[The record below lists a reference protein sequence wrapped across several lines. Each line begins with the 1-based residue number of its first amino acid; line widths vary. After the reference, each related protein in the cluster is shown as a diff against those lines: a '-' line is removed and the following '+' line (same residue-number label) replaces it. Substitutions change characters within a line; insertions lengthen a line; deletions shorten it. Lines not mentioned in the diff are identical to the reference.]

1 MGRNGTCSLQLEMN
15 EDEPEQGFGKLYV
28 LSLVVLMVLSFVAAC
43 IASKWI

>member
-1 MGRNGTCSLQLEMN
+1 MN